1 MVTKRLSDRVKNDTF
16 SKVEFEYND
25 AVGDPIDLTD
35 VTVKVQ
41 FRNNSRKGHVV
52 KSVDTT
58 AGVTMTDAAN
68 GRFEIDKFTPIDF
81 AVGTYYYDVETT
93 FPNGDI
99 KTYVGGTFKV
109 LQDVTNG

>member
-16 SKVEFEYND
+16 SRVEFEYND
-25 AVGDPIDLTD
+25 AVGDPIDLTG

-68 GRFEIDKFTPIDF
+68 GMFEIDKFTPIDF

>member
-1 MVTKRLSDRVKNDTF
+1 
-16 SKVEFEYND
+16 
-25 AVGDPIDLTD
+25 
-35 VTVKVQ
+35 
-41 FRNNSRKGHVV
+41 
-52 KSVDTT
+52 
-58 AGVTMTDAAN
+58 MTDAAN
-68 GRFEIDKFTPIDF
+68 GMFEIDKFTPIDF